1 MSTRELILTI
11 VLAGIAIGMIIFY
24 VIKIV
29 KNKLVGKIYD
39 DIVKAMREAEEKF
52 KHLSGKEKSEA
63 KKKYVLEQ
71 VKITCKDLSIP
82 YDFIAKLIAKVIEN
96 IVNGYNGM
104 TK

>member
-1 MSTRELILTI
+1 MSTMELILTI
-11 VLAGIAIGMIIFY
+11 VLAGIALGMIIFY
-24 VIKIV
+24 VIKII

-39 DIVKAMREAEEKF
+39 DITKAMKEAEIKF
-52 KHLSGKEKSEA
+52 KDLSGKEKSEA

-96 IVNGYNGM
+96 IVKGYNGM